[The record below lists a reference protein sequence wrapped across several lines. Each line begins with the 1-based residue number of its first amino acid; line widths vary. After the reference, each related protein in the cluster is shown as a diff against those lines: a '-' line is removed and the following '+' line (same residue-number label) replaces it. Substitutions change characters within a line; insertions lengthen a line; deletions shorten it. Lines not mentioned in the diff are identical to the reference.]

1 MREGRKYRGDKKN
14 SSFKYQ
20 QHQPDDSPD
29 TLDTLMLQNH
39 QFQFQA
45 NTEPITALVRQQL
58 MEKRQAET
66 QALVIRL
73 RMLASSLF
81 QVQDTRWITSHH
93 STQAWVKTVP
103 ITGNP
108 FGRFPC
114 LLLSASL
121 PHLSGASNFCQPLL
135 TQSANLL
142 RQLRSRQISK
152 AVSPKT
158 TRCPF
163 GASLHVRWFI
173 VSNPMRGN
181 LRSWPQLSC
190 SIIWPQ
196 VVDQLLWPPHD

>member
-73 RMLASSLF
+73 HMLASWLF

-93 STQAWVKTVP
+93 STQACVKTVP

-108 FGRFPC
+108 FGLF
-114 LLLSASL
+114 SL
-121 PHLSGASNFCQPLL
+121 PPAFCLIASSE
-135 TQSANLL
+135 QS
-142 RQLRSRQISK
+142 
-152 AVSPKT
+152 
-158 TRCPF
+158 F
-163 GASLHVRWFI
+163 
-173 VSNPMRGN
+173 
-181 LRSWPQLSC
+181 
-190 SIIWPQ
+190 
-196 VVDQLLWPPHD
+196 QLLPAASHPKCESAAPT